1 MAVAFLGDFPGDI
14 WQAYRQLPEVGCWA
28 HVGRKF
34 IEAMPPIAKGR
45 SLSKQVYY
53 RNKMFTLESS
63 WGYYLMKNA
72 IKDGKKN

>member
-1 MAVAFLGDFPGDI
+1 MIYGKLIGNYLKLAAG
-14 WQAYRQLPEVGCWA
+14 WA